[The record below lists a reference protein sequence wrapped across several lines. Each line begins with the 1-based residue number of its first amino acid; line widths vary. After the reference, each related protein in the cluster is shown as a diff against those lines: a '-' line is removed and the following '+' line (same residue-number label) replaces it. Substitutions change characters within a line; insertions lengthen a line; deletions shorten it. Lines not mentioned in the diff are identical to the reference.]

1 MRISILFF
9 IIYGTFALKG
19 VNGMETQPSGMEI
32 QAHNSVERPLSTE
45 ELSRT
50 PKSPE
55 AISEVDTRLPTSLKP
70 LRYRIRLQPFV
81 NGNFSIF
88 GFLEVE
94 MEVLETTYNITLH
107 MLDIITKNDTVK
119 VLGSGGVEQRQVGI
133 KSQHYDPVRQFYVAQ
148 MEEALMKGER
158 YTLQMEFLGYLNDQL
173 RGFYR
178 STYKDVDGNSKY
190 FAVTQFQS
198 THARR
203 AFPCFDE
210 PALKAT
216 FEVHLARETW
226 MTSLSNMPLAAT
238 RPAKGQ
244 EGWVWD
250 RFERSVPMST
260 YLVAFVVSD
269 FSYIASSSGEGIL
282 FRVWAQPSA
291 IRQAE
296 YISQLG
302 SKILAF
308 YEAYFNVSY
317 PLPKMDMVA
326 VPELQAQGMENW
338 GLITLR
344 DRIVLYDPDV
354 NSVRAKEKLVEVV
367 THELA
372 HQWFGNLVTPFWW
385 DDLWLNEGFATFV
398 SFVGSAHA
406 EPSWKKMEK
415 FTTEVLQKVFET
427 DGLESSHQI
436 SLPVNNASEIS
447 EIFDGIEYNKGASI
461 IRMMM
466 YFLGEYTF
474 RKGLNSYLNAFA
486 YSNAEQDDLWEHLTA
501 AAHRDRKLPESL
513 SVKTIMDTWTLQKGF
528 PVVKVARSSDG
539 TSADVS
545 QEHFLLMKEKKSC
558 RTQDLRWWVPLSYTS
573 QGEANFDQTEAIGWM
588 KDSDQRISITSLPPK
603 DQWVIFNLQQTGYYR
618 VNYDD
623 HNWNLLIQ
631 QLKDDHE
638 VIHIVNR
645 AQIIDDAMNLAR
657 AGQLSYTIALDVFA
671 YLGKERE
678 HLPWMSGVSNL
689 SYVIL
694 MFQRTRAFPALK
706 LRGIRIIS
714 PNRRSEVM
722 CTAIKAG
729 GEREWNFVWN
739 EYLSSNA
746 ENEKISFL
754 EPLGCSRN
762 VTILSRYL
770 EIGLNPSMGT
780 RKDDFKIIFNSVAKN
795 SIGRQIAWTFLTKRW
810 NDILPFAKRKRGMLL
825 RQVTLS
831 FNTPRDIK
839 DLEHFLQDRNTD
851 LAEVTK
857 TADQV
862 KERARNNVMW
872 MEKNFHEIVEFLED
886 HGYASPKLCYGIFK
900 SVVIVNLL
908 CVVHIQFSFHAFPG
922 TGSFLTGHS
931 FRGKPVSVLHECDHF
946 IEQKNMFRFCM
957 LLLALPM
964 YPSTSPVLL
973 LRVVVMRRP
982 PPPSAAMPPSGQGQG
997 WVGRCRPGRRYLN
1010 LPACR

>member
-1 MRISILFF
+1 ML
-9 IIYGTFALKG
+9 T
-19 VNGMETQPSGMEI
+19 
-32 QAHNSVERPLSTE
+32 AHFE
-45 ELSRT
+45 ELSCTSR
-50 PKSPE
+50 SPE
-55 AISEVDTRLPTSLKP
+55 AISGEDTRLPPSLKP
-70 LRYRIRLQPFV
+70 VRYLIRLQPFV

-119 VLGSGGVEQRQVGI
+119 VLASGGVEQRQVGI
-133 KSQHYDPVRQFYVAQ
+133 KSQNYDPVRQFYVART
-148 MEEALMKGER
+148 EEELTKGER

-178 STYKDVDGNSKY
+178 STYKDVDGTAKY
-190 FAVTQFQS
+190 LAVTQFQP
-198 THARR
+198 TYARR

-210 PALKAT
+210 PGMKAT

-226 MTSLSNMPLAAT
+226 MTSLSNMPLAET

-244 EGWVWD
+244 KGWVWD

-269 FSYIASSSGEGIL
+269 FSYIASTSGEGIL
-282 FRVWAQPSA
+282 FRVWAQSSA

-296 YISQLG
+296 YVSQLG

-338 GLITLR
+338 GLITFR
-344 DRIVLYDPDV
+344 DREVLYDPEV
-354 NSVRAKEKLVEVV
+354 NSARAKESLVDVV
-367 THELA
+367 AHELA
-372 HQWFGNLVTPFWW
+372 HQWFGNLVTPKWW
-385 DDLWLNEGFATFV
+385 DDLWLNEGFATFMA
-398 SFVGSAHA
+398 FVGSTHA

-415 FTTEVLQKVFET
+415 FTTEKLQKIFET
-427 DGLESSHQI
+427 DSLESSHQI
-436 SLPVNNASEIS
+436 SLPVIKASEIS

-461 IRMMM
+461 IRMMI

-474 RKGLNSYLNAFA
+474 RKGLSSYLNAFA

-513 SVKTIMDTWTLQKGF
+513 TVKTIMDTWTLQKGF

-545 QEHFLLMKEKKSC
+545 QEHFLLMKEEKSC

-573 QGEANFDQTEAIGWM
+573 QAEANFDQTEAIGWM
-588 KDSDQRISITSLPPK
+588 KDSDQRISITSLPPN

-623 HNWNLLIQ
+623 HNWGLLIQ
-631 QLKDDHE
+631 QLKEDHE
-638 VIHIVNR
+638 VIHVVNR
-645 AQIIDDAMNLAR
+645 AQIIDDAMNLAK

-678 HLPWMSGVSNL
+678 HLPWMSGLSNL
-689 SYVIL
+689 TYVML
-694 MFQRTRAFPALK
+694 MFQRTRAFPALMRYIMDLISPALGSNWGAEESMGK
-706 LRGIRIIS
+706 TLAVLACSLGLQSCRAESLRLFRRWMRQPENRTIIS
-714 PNRRSEVM
+714 PNRRVEVM

-729 GEREWNFVWN
+729 GEEEWNFVWN
-739 EYLSSNA
+739 EYLNSNA
-746 ENEKISFL
+746 EHEKIIFL
-754 EPLGCSRN
+754 ASLGCSRN
-762 VTILSRYL
+762 VTLLSRYL
-770 EIGLNPSMGT
+770 ELGFNPGTGT
-780 RKDDFKIIFNSVAKN
+780 RKDDFRIIFISVAKN
-795 SIGRQIAWTFLTKRW
+795 IIGRQIAWTFLKKHW
-810 NDILPFAKRKRGMLL
+810 NDILSYGKRKRGVLL
-825 RQVTLS
+825 RQVTGS
-831 FNTPRDIK
+831 FNTHRDIK

-851 LAEVTK
+851 LTEVTK
-857 TADQV
+857 TAEQV
-862 KERARNNVMW
+862 VERTKNNIMW

-886 HGYASPKLCYGIFK
+886 HGHAPPK
-900 SVVIVNLL
+900 
-908 CVVHIQFSFHAFPG
+908 P
-922 TGSFLTGHS
+922 
-931 FRGKPVSVLHECDHF
+931 R
-946 IEQKNMFRFCM
+946 
-957 LLLALPM
+957 
-964 YPSTSPVLL
+964 
-973 LRVVVMRRP
+973 
-982 PPPSAAMPPSGQGQG
+982 
-997 WVGRCRPGRRYLN
+997 
-1010 LPACR
+1010 